1 MKNKKTILILI
12 LFFVILIFILYNS
25 FKSRI
30 YERNYSYFDTYINVK
45 IYSNS
50 SKKANEALD
59 EIDKIYSEYH
69 KLTDRYNSYQGI
81 TNLYTINNNVLNEE
95 YLKIDK
101 KLYELI
107 EYGINMYKWSNGKVD
122 ISMGNVIDIW
132 KGYREAGISIPTIEE
147 LKYVNY
153 NNINEIELK
162 DNKIKNN
169 NLNIDLGSIS
179 KGFATKKVG
188 EYLESIGLKK
198 YLINAGGNVLTGES
212 YKKDKYKIG
221 LENPNNQND
230 IYKIIKVENEAVVTS
245 GGYLR
250 YYEYNGTKYHHIID
264 PDTLFPA
271 NNVKSVTIITKDS
284 AYADFLSTY
293 LFLLSLE
300 DGKKYVDELDN
311 VEAIWYL
318 NDDTTVT
325 SKGFSKYE

>member
-1 MKNKKTILILI
+1 MKNKKTILIFI
-12 LFFVILIFILYNS
+12 LLFVILIFILYNS
-25 FKSRI
+25 FKNRI

-81 TNLYTINNNVLNEE
+81 TNLYIINNNVLNEE

-101 KLYELI
+101 KLYDLI

-179 KGFATKKVG
+179 KGFATKNVG

-271 NNVKSVTIITKDS
+271 NNVKSVTVITKDS

-293 LFLLSLE
+293 LFLLPLE

>member
-1 MKNKKTILILI
+1 MKNKKTILIFI
-12 LFFVILIFILYNS
+12 LLFVILIFILCNS
-25 FKSRI
+25 FKNRI
-30 YERNYSYFDTYINVK
+30 YERNYSYFDTYINIKV
-45 IYSNS
+45 YSNS

-271 NNVKSVTIITKDS
+271 NNVKSVTVITKDS

-293 LFLLSLE
+293 LFLLPLE

>member
-1 MKNKKTILILI
+1 MKNKKTILIFI
-12 LFFVILIFILYNS
+12 LLFVILIFIIYNS
-25 FKSRI
+25 FKNRI
-30 YERNYSYFDTYINVK
+30 YERNYSYFDTYINIKV
-45 IYSNS
+45 YSNS

-271 NNVKSVTIITKDS
+271 NNVKSVTVITKDS

-293 LFLLSLE
+293 LFLLPLE

>member
-12 LFFVILIFILYNS
+12 LFFVILILILYNS

-188 EYLESIGLKK
+188 KYLESIGLKK

-293 LFLLSLE
+293 LFLLTLE

>member
-1 MKNKKTILILI
+1 MKKKIILIFLI
-12 LFFVILIFILYNS
+12 FLILIFIIWNLFRN
-25 FKSRI
+25 KI
-30 YERNYSYFDTYINVK
+30 YERDYSYFDTYINIK
-45 IYSNS
+45 IYTNN

-81 TNLYTINNNVLNEE
+81 TNLYTINNNVLTDE
-95 YLKIDK
+95 YLEIDN
-101 KLYELI
+101 KLSDLI

-147 LKYVNY
+147 LEYVNY
-153 NNINEIELK
+153 NNIDEIELK
-162 DNKIKNN
+162 NNKIKNN

-179 KGFATKKVG
+179 KGYATKKVG

-212 YKKDKYKIG
+212 YKKEKYKIG
-221 LENPNNQND
+221 LENPNNQSD

-271 NNVKSVTIITKDS
+271 NNMKSVTVITKDS

-293 LFLLSLE
+293 LFLLSVE
-300 DGKKYVDELDN
+300 EGKKYIDELDD

-318 NDDTTVT
+318 NDDTIVT
-325 SKGFSKYE
+325 SEGFSKYE

>member
-1 MKNKKTILILI
+1 MKKKII
-12 LFFVILIFILYNS
+12 ILIFILILIVFIFWNL
-25 FKSRI
+25 FKNKI

-45 IYSNS
+45 IYFNN
-50 SKKANEALD
+50 SKKANEVLD
-59 EIDKIYSEYH
+59 EIDKIYNEYH

-81 TNLYTINNNVLNEE
+81 TNLYTINNNVLIEE
-95 YLKIDK
+95 YLEIDE
-101 KLYELI
+101 KLYDLI

-147 LKYVNY
+147 LEYVNY
-153 NNINEIELK
+153 NNINKIELK

-179 KGFATKKVG
+179 KGYATKKVG
-188 EYLESIGLKK
+188 EYLEKIGIKK
-198 YLINAGGNVLTGES
+198 YLINAGGNVLAGKS
-212 YKKDKYKIG
+212 YKKNKYKIG

-230 IYKIIKVENEAVVTS
+230 IYKIIQVENEAVVTS

-264 PDTLFPA
+264 PDTLYPA
-271 NNVKSVTIITKDS
+271 NNMKSVTVITKDS

-293 LFLLSLE
+293 LFLLSVE
-300 DGKKYVDELDN
+300 EGKKYVDELDN

-318 NDDTTVT
+318 NDDTIVT
-325 SKGFSKYE
+325 SKGFNKYE

>member
-1 MKNKKTILILI
+1 MKDKKTILILI
-12 LFFVILIFILYNS
+12 LFFVILIIILYNS

-293 LFLLSLE
+293 LFLLPLE

>member
-12 LFFVILIFILYNS
+12 LFFVILIIILYNS

-293 LFLLSLE
+293 LFLLPLE

>member
-12 LFFVILIFILYNS
+12 LFFVILIIILYNS

-30 YERNYSYFDTYINVK
+30 YERNYSYFDTYINIKV
-45 IYSNS
+45 YSNS

-188 EYLESIGLKK
+188 KYLESIGLKK

-271 NNVKSVTIITKDS
+271 NNVKSVTVITKDS

-293 LFLLSLE
+293 LFLLPLE
-300 DGKKYVDELDN
+300 AGKKYVDELDN

>member
-12 LFFVILIFILYNS
+12 LFFVILIIILYNS

-188 EYLESIGLKK
+188 KYLESIGLKK

-221 LENPNNQND
+221 LENPNNQSD

-271 NNVKSVTIITKDS
+271 NNVKSVTVITKDS

-293 LFLLSLE
+293 LFLLPLE

-318 NDDTTVT
+318 SDDTTVI

>member
-12 LFFVILIFILYNS
+12 LFFVILIIILYNS

-271 NNVKSVTIITKDS
+271 NNVKSVTVITKDS

-293 LFLLSLE
+293 LFLLPLE

>member
-1 MKNKKTILILI
+1 MKNKKTILIFI
-12 LFFVILIFILYNS
+12 LLFLILIFILYNS
-25 FKSRI
+25 LKNRI
-30 YERNYSYFDTYINVK
+30 YERNYSYFDTYINIKV
-45 IYSNS
+45 YSNS

-271 NNVKSVTIITKDS
+271 NNVKSVTVITKDS

-293 LFLLSLE
+293 LFLLPLE

-318 NDDTTVT
+318 SDDTTVI